1 MFLFFNWYKKH
12 CNLITEYHNVKIQ
25 MEQSDLQRHMLS
37 GFHDIKVV
45 GSGGELI
52 SMRGFKIVTNFKT

>member
-1 MFLFFNWYKKH
+1 M
-12 CNLITEYHNVKIQ
+12 KIQ

-37 GFHDIKVV
+37 GFHDTKVI

-52 SMRGFKIVTNFKT
+52 STREFKIVTNFKT